1 MTHRTNAN
9 NTPVRQHQSK
19 SIKNMSWQNIEGH
32 DTIVKHFRCAM
43 SRGRLASSF
52 LFVGPAGIG
61 KRTFALRLAQVLL
74 CDQNDETLMEPC
86 GTCASCK
93 QVNAG
98 THPDVLSVAKP
109 KDRAY
114 LPIDLLIGDRDH
126 RMQQGL
132 CHDIS
137 LKPFKGGRKVA
148 IIDDADLLNI
158 EGANSLLKTLEE
170 PPPQSVLILIGTS
183 PARQLPTI
191 RSRCQT
197 IRFDPLSSEIVARL
211 LLEQEV
217 VSTEKEAARIADR
230 AGGSLEAAIELA
242 DPALWE
248 FRERLF
254 TQLNQPRLESVRTA
268 TMVSKFVDEA
278 GREAPLR
285 RARLRH
291 VIGFAIEFYRAR
303 LIELC
308 NDPDAAER
316 VAVRLERSLDALA
329 QIARN
334 ANQTTMIE
342 CWVDDLC

>member
-1 MTHRTNAN
+1 MTWHG
-9 NTPVRQHQSK
+9 
-19 SIKNMSWQNIEGH
+19 IEGH
-32 DTIVKHFRCAM
+32 DTTVEHFRRALL
-43 SRGRLASSF
+43 RGRLASSF

-61 KRTFALRLAQVLL
+61 KRTFALRLAKALL
-74 CDQNDETLMEPC
+74 CDQNDETEMDPC
-86 GTCASCK
+86 GVCSSCR
-93 QVNAG
+93 QVDAG
-98 THPDVLSVAKP
+98 THPDIIRIEKP
-109 KDRAY
+109 KERAY
-114 LPIDLLIGDRDH
+114 IPIELLIGDRDH

-137 LKPFKGGRKVA
+137 LKSFKGGYKIA

-158 EGANSLLKTLEE
+158 EGANALLKTLEE

-197 IRFDPLSSEIVARL
+197 IRFDPLPPEIIARL
-211 LLEQEV
+211 LVQQEV
-217 VSTEKEAARIADR
+217 VSSPEEAAQIADR
-230 AGGSLEAAIELA
+230 AEGSLELAIELA
-242 DPALWE
+242 DPAFWE

-254 TQLNQPRLESVRTA
+254 AQLNQTHLKSVQA
-268 TMVSKFVDEA
+268 STMISKFVDEA

-291 VIGFAIEFYRAR
+291 VIRFAIEFYRAR
-303 LIELC
+303 LLQLSH
-308 NDPDAAER
+308 DPDASEQIAT
-316 VAVRLERSLDALA
+316 RLERSLDALD

-334 ANQTTMIE
+334 ANQSTLIE